1 MTRFEKELSGALGTY
16 WKKEAEKELEKIKAE
31 IERGEIT
38 IDEAGVARNCIGRV
52 LMDDMLEKVAKISN
66 KVNTE
71 ATKAARNTE
80 TSTLLNEYRKN
91 YKEPSAEEKE
101 EMIAT
106 FGKGTTVVDLI
117 SGKRITL

>member
-31 IERGEIT
+31 IENGEIT
-38 IDEAGVARNCIGRV
+38 IDEDGIARNCIGRV
-52 LMDDMLEKVAKISN
+52 LMDDMLEKVAKVSD
-66 KVNTE
+66 KVNAE
-71 ATKAARNTE
+71 ATKAVRNTE

-91 YKEPSAEEKE
+91 HKEPSAEEKE

-117 SGKRITL
+117 SGKRIKL

>member
-31 IERGEIT
+31 IENGEIT

-91 YKEPSAEEKE
+91 YKEPSTEEKE

>member
-1 MTRFEKELSGALGTY
+1 MTRFEKELSGTLGAY

-31 IERGEIT
+31 IENGEIT

-66 KVNTE
+66 KVNAE
-71 ATKAARNTE
+71 ATKVARNTE

-117 SGKRITL
+117 SGKRIKL

>member
-31 IERGEIT
+31 IENGEIT
-38 IDEAGVARNCIGRV
+38 IDEAGIARNCIGRV
-52 LMDDMLEKVAKISN
+52 LMDDMLEKVAKVSD
-66 KVNTE
+66 KVNAE
-71 ATKAARNTE
+71 ATKAVRNTE

-91 YKEPSAEEKE
+91 HKEPSAEEKE

>member
-31 IERGEIT
+31 IENGEIT
-38 IDEAGVARNCIGRV
+38 IDEAGIARNCIGRV

-91 YKEPSAEEKE
+91 HKEPSAEEKE

-117 SGKRITL
+117 SGKRIKL